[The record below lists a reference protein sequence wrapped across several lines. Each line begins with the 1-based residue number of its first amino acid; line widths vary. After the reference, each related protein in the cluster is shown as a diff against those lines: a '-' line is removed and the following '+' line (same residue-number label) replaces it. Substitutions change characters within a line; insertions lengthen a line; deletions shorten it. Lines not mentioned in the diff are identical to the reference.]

1 MSSIELGELN
11 LKQGK
16 HAVAFDIFFELAQF
30 ELSADAQFA
39 LVKMCSEGLL
49 NTEQV
54 ESLMSW
60 LNREV
65 GRGNGYA
72 DYNVGLI
79 HEKGV
84 IGGAPDFKKAAEF
97 YTKAIKEE
105 VIDAFCN
112 LGNIYITGV
121 GAAQGIPKDIMKGID
136 LLAKGADLG
145 SRQAAYT
152 LGSYYGK
159 GEIIPLDNN
168 KAFYYLTL
176 ASLAQHDQAKRI
188 LVIMQHAVKE
198 DYSKELHEAQVA
210 YQKIQNLRQLYKLL

>member
-84 IGGAPDFKKAAEF
+84 IGGTPD
-97 YTKAIKEE
+97 
-105 VIDAFCN
+105 
-112 LGNIYITGV
+112 
-121 GAAQGIPKDIMKGID
+121 
-136 LLAKGADLG
+136 
-145 SRQAAYT
+145 
-152 LGSYYGK
+152 
-159 GEIIPLDNN
+159 
-168 KAFYYLTL
+168 
-176 ASLAQHDQAKRI
+176 
-188 LVIMQHAVKE
+188 
-198 DYSKELHEAQVA
+198 
-210 YQKIQNLRQLYKLL
+210 

>member
-79 HEKGV
+79 HEKESLE
-84 IGGAPDFKKAAEF
+84 ARQTSRKLPN
-97 YTKAIKEE
+97 T
-105 VIDAFCN
+105 
-112 LGNIYITGV
+112 
-121 GAAQGIPKDIMKGID
+121 IPKRLMKKWSMPSVIW
-136 LLAKGADLG
+136 AIF
-145 SRQAAYT
+145 T
-152 LGSYYGK
+152 
-159 GEIIPLDNN
+159 
-168 KAFYYLTL
+168 
-176 ASLAQHDQAKRI
+176 SLA
-188 LVIMQHAVKE
+188 
-198 DYSKELHEAQVA
+198 
-210 YQKIQNLRQLYKLL
+210 